1 MARHD
6 AALLRDAV
14 ERAVY
19 LGRHGRH
26 RPQHVRETASLML
39 RVLLEPALLF
49 ALPFAV
55 YILYMSVRQRYP
67 FAVEAW
73 SHSRV
78 ASLALAGLA
87 VAVAG
92 DRQSRQRQTGDP
104 AVR

>member
-1 MARHD
+1 
-6 AALLRDAV
+6 
-14 ERAVY
+14 
-19 LGRHGRH
+19 
-26 RPQHVRETASLML
+26 ML

-55 YILYMSVRQRYP
+55 YIVYMSVRQRYP

-78 ASLALAGLA
+78 ATLALAGLA

-92 DRQSRQRQTGDP
+92 VILLGAFAPRERGAYVP
-104 AVR
+104 AHVENGRLVPGRFE

>member
-1 MARHD
+1 
-6 AALLRDAV
+6 
-14 ERAVY
+14 
-19 LGRHGRH
+19 
-26 RPQHVRETASLML
+26 ML

-55 YILYMSVRQRYP
+55 YVLYMSMRRRYP

-87 VAVAG
+87 VAVVGVIVLGLFAPRERG
-92 DRQSRQRQTGDP
+92 AYVP
-104 AVR
+104 AHVENGRLVPGYFK

>member
-1 MARHD
+1 
-6 AALLRDAV
+6 
-14 ERAVY
+14 
-19 LGRHGRH
+19 
-26 RPQHVRETASLML
+26 ML

-55 YILYMSVRQRYP
+55 YIFYMSVRQRYP

-73 SHSRV
+73 SHSRI

-92 DRQSRQRQTGDP
+92 VILLGVFAPREQGAYVPPHVENGRLVPGHFE
-104 AVR
+104 